1 MHRIL
6 VADDV
11 EINREILH
19 DMLMEDYIVE
29 TAEDGTQ
36 AIQKLQ
42 EYRGGIAALLLDL
55 QMPNT
60 DGYAVL
66 NWMNGQKWIDIIPVL
81 IISSERAVE
90 VENYCFEMGVSD
102 FIHKPFNSSIV
113 KKRVD
118 NIVELFTRKN
128 AMAQTIA
135 KQTRALEEQR
145 QIIRLHTRQLRD
157 TKIFNDLMMQY
168 RSAIMVIEAKLK
180 VLYEE
185 FAQEYNRNPFE
196 SIKSRLK
203 SPESIY
209 EKLDRKGY
217 PITVESIREYLTD
230 VAGVRVICSFPDDI
244 YRLADLVVQSN
255 DIILVQKKD
264 YIKDPKSNGYRSLH
278 LILDVP
284 IFLSI
289 GKEYVKV
296 EMQFRTI
303 AMDFWAS
310 LEHKLRYKKDVE
322 NTEEIERQLKVCAD
336 SIDVLDYQMMQIR
349 NRIDKTNTALLVR
362 DL

>member
-66 NWMNGQKWIDIIPVL
+66 NWMNDQKWINIIPVL

-180 VLYEE
+180 VLYERICSGV
-185 FAQEYNRNPFE
+185 Q
-196 SIKSRLK
+196 
-203 SPESIY
+203 PES
-209 EKLDRKGY
+209 
-217 PITVESIREYLTD
+217 V
-230 VAGVRVICSFPDDI
+230 
-244 YRLADLVVQSN
+244 
-255 DIILVQKKD
+255 
-264 YIKDPKSNGYRSLH
+264 
-278 LILDVP
+278 
-284 IFLSI
+284 
-289 GKEYVKV
+289 
-296 EMQFRTI
+296 
-303 AMDFWAS
+303 
-310 LEHKLRYKKDVE
+310 
-322 NTEEIERQLKVCAD
+322 
-336 SIDVLDYQMMQIR
+336 
-349 NRIDKTNTALLVR
+349 
-362 DL
+362 

>member
-66 NWMNGQKWIDIIPVL
+66 NWMNDQKWINIIPVL

-196 SIKSRLK
+196 PIKSRLK
-203 SPESIY
+203 SADSIY
-209 EKLDRKGY
+209 EKLERKGY
-217 PITVESIREYLTD
+217 PVTVESIRENLND

-244 YRLADLVVQSN
+244 YRLASLLTRQEDMVLVSE
-255 DIILVQKKD
+255 KD
-264 YIKDPKSNGYRSLH
+264 YIKNPKPNGYRSLH

-284 IFLSI
+284 IFLSSEKKYI
-289 GKEYVKV
+289 KAEV
-296 EMQFRTI
+296 QFRTI

-310 LEHKLRYKKDVE
+310 LEHKLKYKKHVD
-322 NTEEIERQLKVCAD
+322 NTDEIVGQLRACAD
-336 SIDVLDYQMMQIR
+336 SIEMLDYQMQEIR
-349 NRIDKTNTALLVR
+349 NKIDRSRA
-362 DL
+362 

>member
-66 NWMNGQKWIDIIPVL
+66 NWMNDQKWINIIPVL

-118 NIVELFTRKN
+118 NIV
-128 AMAQTIA
+128 
-135 KQTRALEEQR
+135 
-145 QIIRLHTRQLRD
+145 
-157 TKIFNDLMMQY
+157 
-168 RSAIMVIEAKLK
+168 
-180 VLYEE
+180 
-185 FAQEYNRNPFE
+185 
-196 SIKSRLK
+196 
-203 SPESIY
+203 
-209 EKLDRKGY
+209 
-217 PITVESIREYLTD
+217 
-230 VAGVRVICSFPDDI
+230 
-244 YRLADLVVQSN
+244 
-255 DIILVQKKD
+255 
-264 YIKDPKSNGYRSLH
+264 
-278 LILDVP
+278 
-284 IFLSI
+284 
-289 GKEYVKV
+289 
-296 EMQFRTI
+296 
-303 AMDFWAS
+303 
-310 LEHKLRYKKDVE
+310 
-322 NTEEIERQLKVCAD
+322 
-336 SIDVLDYQMMQIR
+336 
-349 NRIDKTNTALLVR
+349 
-362 DL
+362 